1 METTTMPTN
10 HALAT
15 DPWASTD
22 HDPTSYPQAP
32 IVHPAAHSTRLSL
45 ALARADIHTAVN
57 ADDDHRRLQYAL
69 SARDYAAEV
78 LCDPTSTNAE
88 MQYAGYHF
96 ADAEAII
103 AQLADP
109 DAA

>member
-1 METTTMPTN
+1 MSITAT
-10 HALAT
+10 AT

-57 ADDDHRRLQYAL
+57 ADDNHRRRQYAL

-78 LCDPTSTNAE
+78 LCDPTSTAAE
-88 MQYAGYHF
+88 MQYAGYYF

>member
-1 METTTMPTN
+1 MSNT
-10 HALAT
+10 ALAT
-15 DPWASTD
+15 DPWATTD
-22 HDPTSYPQAP
+22 HDPTSHPQAP
-32 IVHPAAHSTRLSL
+32 VVHPAAHSTRLSL

-57 ADDDHRRLQYAL
+57 ADDDHSRLQYAL

-78 LCDPTSTNAE
+78 LCDSTSTPAE
-88 MQYAGYHF
+88 MQYAGYYF

>member
-1 METTTMPTN
+1 MTN
-10 HALAT
+10 TALVT
-15 DPWASTD
+15 DPWATTD
-22 HDPTSYPQAP
+22 HDPTSHPQAP
-32 IVHPAAHSTRLSL
+32 VVHPAAHSTRLSL

-57 ADDDHRRLQYAL
+57 ADDDHHLQHAL
-69 SARDYAAEV
+69 SAREHAAEV
-78 LCDPTSTNAE
+78 LCDPTSTDAE
-88 MQYAGYHF
+88 MLYAGYYF

>member
-1 METTTMPTN
+1 MTTS

-22 HDPTSYPQAP
+22 HDPTSQPQAP

-57 ADDDHRRLQYAL
+57 ADDDHHRLQYAL

-78 LCDPTSTNAE
+78 LCDATSTPAE
-88 MQYAGYHF
+88 MQYAGYYF

-103 AQLADP
+103 AQHADP
-109 DAA
+109 DTA

>member
-1 METTTMPTN
+1 MSNT
-10 HALAT
+10 AVAA
-15 DPWASTD
+15 DPWATKD
-22 HDPTSYPQAP
+22 HDPTSQPQAP

-57 ADDDHRRLQYAL
+57 TDDDHRRLQYAL

-78 LCDPTSTNAE
+78 LCDSTSTPAE
-88 MQYAGYHF
+88 KQYAGYYF

>member
-1 METTTMPTN
+1 MTTT
-10 HALAT
+10 ALAT
-15 DPWASTD
+15 DPWATND
-22 HDPTSYPQAP
+22 HDPTSYPQP
-32 IVHPAAHSTRLSL
+32 RIVHPAAHSTRLSL
-45 ALARADIHTAVN
+45 ALARADIHSSVN

-78 LCDPTSTNAE
+78 LCDSTSTPAE
-88 MQYAGYHF
+88 MQYAGYYF

>member
-1 METTTMPTN
+1 MTTRT
-10 HALAT
+10 ALAT

-22 HDPTSYPQAP
+22 HDPTSHPQAP
-32 IVHPAAHSTRLSL
+32 IVHLAAHSTRHSL

-57 ADDDHRRLQYAL
+57 ADDEHHRLQYAL

-78 LCDPTSTNAE
+78 LCDSTSTEAE
-88 MQYAGYHF
+88 RQYAGYYF

-103 AQLADP
+103 AQAGGNP
-109 DAA
+109 DA